1 MILKA
6 LYDYYQKLKDL
17 GEVAPAGAQKK
28 AIQFIIV
35 IDAEGKLKNV
45 EDTRDSDGKGKIY
58 FVSAGS
64 RTSKIVPYLFW
75 ENKE

>member
-35 IDAEGKLKNV
+35 IDAEGKLK
-45 EDTRDSDGKGKIY
+45 
-58 FVSAGS
+58 
-64 RTSKIVPYLFW
+64 TSKTPGTATEREKFTLCQQARVPAR
-75 ENKE
+75 